1 MEMFVTLDYIG
12 IVTVSPVKLLQ
23 RRGKYETHRTT
34 DTTVIG
40 VEIIHGGDFGKDRRL
55 VSVVH

>member
-12 IVTVSPVKLLQ
+12 IVTVSPVKLFQ
-23 RRGKYETHRTT
+23 RRGKHETHRTT

-40 VEIIHGGDFGKDRRL
+40 VEIIHGGNFGQDRGL
-55 VSVVH
+55 VGVVH